1 MPIPLFKSHFSIG
14 RSILTLDKP
23 SDNRDPDSPDSIFEI
38 ALDHG
43 LKEVVLV
50 EDTFMGFLQARK
62 VASEIGVKFRFGLR
76 FNIRQSA
83 LNDADTSSSKC
94 THKIIIFPK
103 DSIGCK
109 SLNKIYT
116 ECHTK
121 YGGWLDLSIVRE
133 LWDEDHLTLAIP
145 FYDSFIFKNLTSF
158 DACVPNFSF
167 TNPFFFIERNGLPFD
182 SLIEAGVKRY
192 CKTYDYPWEMSQSIF
207 YKEKDNFS
215 SYLTYKLICSRSLQG
230 GRPSSLEMPNFDHL
244 GSDEFCWESYLEK
257 YESA

>member
-14 RSILTLDKP
+14 KSILTLDKP
-23 SDNRDPDSPDSIFEI
+23 SGNRDPDSPDSIFEI
-38 ALDHG
+38 AVDHG
-43 LKEVVLV
+43 LEEVVLV
-50 EDTFMGFLQARK
+50 EDTFMGFLEARK
-62 VASEIGVKFRFGLR
+62 VASDIGVKFRFGLR

-83 LNDADTSSSKC
+83 SNDSDTSTSKC

-103 DSIGCK
+103 DSAGCK

-121 YGGWLDLSIVRE
+121 YSGWLDLSIVRD
-133 LWDEDHLTLAIP
+133 LWDETHLTLAIP

-158 DACVPNFSF
+158 DACVPDFSF

-182 SLIEAGVKRY
+182 SLIEKGVKKY
-192 CKTYDYPWEMSQSIF
+192 CKTYDYPSEMAQSIF
-207 YKEKDNFS
+207 YKTKDNFS

-230 GRPSSLEMPNFDHL
+230 GRPASLDMPNFDHL
-244 GSDEFCWESYLEK
+244 GSNEFCWESYLEK